1 MSKISIGCSAK
12 SVPSAAFPDA
22 VSLWMT
28 APRSRSDPASGAYP
42 YQPIFEEPF
51 SSHALLEETPLLCKD
66 LLKKLPKNLTTYRL
80 FYILTSVFSSIFH
93 RNPERKLFKNF
104 LNKSFISF
112 FRTIRYIFSLIFYFF
127 SINFE

>member
-12 SVPSAAFPDA
+12 SAPSAAFPDA
-22 VSLWMT
+22 VSLWIT
-28 APRSRSDPASGAYP
+28 APRSRSEPASGAYP

-51 SSHALLEETPLLCKD
+51 SSHALLEETSLLCKD

-80 FYILTSVFSSIFH
+80 FYILTSVFSSIFL
-93 RNPERKLFKNF
+93 PESGKEIVQKF

-112 FRTIRYIFSLIFYFF
+112 FRTIRYIFYLIFYFF
-127 SINFE
+127 SINSE